1 MNSTRNE
8 TAPVELAAHVG
19 IDWADREHAV
29 CVRTADGAMECRM
42 LAQQPA
48 AVAEWAQELRARF
61 GGRPV
66 GVCLEQSRGA
76 LVYALSAFSWI
87 VLYPINPKSLARYRE
102 SLYPSRSKNDPTD
115 AALLSDFLAKHRDQL
130 RPWKA
135 EDSETLQLRLLLE
148 NRETLV
154 DDRTRLSHR
163 LRDTLKRYFPQ
174 AIEWAGPLTHAT
186 SWAFLLKWPRLTDLK
201 RTSKGAL
208 LRFFHA
214 HHVRRVDKVAEIWPR
229 IQAAV
234 DPVSEP
240 ALVESSVLM
249 VQSLCRQLQTLQP
262 AIDEHDRQ
270 IEALYARHPDKALFD
285 NLPGAGPVLGPRLLV
300 AFGTDRDK
308 YTAPEQL
315 QQLGGIAPVTEQSGQ
330 RSWTHWRWAAS
341 SFLRQSFHEFAA
353 HSILRSAWARAYYQL
368 QRQRGKKH
376 HAAVRALAYKWIRV
390 LYRCWKDR
398 QPYDEARYVAC
409 LIAHGSPLAAA
420 LQPPAQVACE

>member
-1 MNSTRNE
+1 MNE
-8 TAPVELAAHVG
+8 TKTETPAVELAAYVG
-19 IDWADREHAV
+19 IDWADRAHAV
-29 CVRTADGAMECRM
+29 CLRTADGAIESGT
-42 LAQQPA
+42 LAQEPA
-48 AVAEWAQELRARF
+48 AVAAWAQELRTRF
-61 GGRPV
+61 DGRPV

-135 EDSETLQLRLLLE
+135 EDSETLHLRFLLE
-148 NRETLV
+148 NREKLV

-174 AIEWAGPLTHAT
+174 AIEWAGPLTSAT
-186 SWAFLLKWPRLTDLK
+186 SWAFLLKWPRLGDLK
-201 RTSKGAL
+201 KTSKGAL

-214 HHVRRVDKVAEIWPR
+214 HRVRRCDKVADLWPL

-234 DPVSEP
+234 EPVQDP

-249 VQSLCRQLQTLQP
+249 VEGLCKQLQALQP
-262 AIDEHDRQ
+262 TIDRHERQ
-270 IEALYARHPDKALFD
+270 IEALYARHPDKGLFD

-308 YTAPEQL
+308 FTGPEPL

-353 HSILRSAWARAYYQL
+353 HSIARSTWSRAYYQL

-420 LQPPAQVACE
+420 LQSQQLEACE